1 MKVLVVGAGAVG
13 QVYAAHL
20 KRSGAHVA
28 LFVRPERAEDAKR
41 GVTLYRMRT
50 FRRHMVETF
59 VPDQVV
65 TSFSEVGAEGW
76 DQVWLCVP
84 TTALAEPWAEA
95 LLRAVGDATVVSIS
109 PGLDLRDR
117 LSALVPPSNV
127 VSGVVGLIAYQGP
140 LPGEPLDPGI
150 AYMCPP
156 FVKSRFSGHPDRVD
170 PVVAALRRG
179 GCPAKVHADAR
190 SALAFSSS
198 AIMPVVVALE
208 GAGWSFDELRHGPW
222 LSLAARASREAMQ
235 ITERRLSAAPPQSA
249 ALVRPWI
256 VRLALLL
263 APLVLPFDL
272 EKYMRF
278 HFTKVGDQSRLLMR
292 GYATEASRVGVDDGA
307 LRELEARVFH

>member
-28 LFVRPERAEDAKR
+28 LYVRPSRAEDVRR
-41 GVTLYRMRT
+41 GVTLYRMRA

-65 TSFSEVGAEGW
+65 TSADEVAAEGW

-84 TTALAEPWAEA
+84 TTAIFGGFADD
-95 LLRAVGDATVVSIS
+95 LLRAASDATIVSIS
-109 PGLDLRDR
+109 PGVELRER
-117 LSALVPPSNV
+117 LCTLVPASRV
-127 VSGVVGLIAYQGP
+127 VSGLVGLIAYQGP

-150 AYMCPP
+150 AYMFPP
-156 FVKSRFSGHPDRVD
+156 FAKSRFSGHPDRVD

-198 AIMPVVVALE
+198 ALVPVVVALE

-235 ITERRLSAAPPQSA
+235 ITERRLAAPPPRSA
-249 ALVRPWI
+249 VLVRPAV

-263 APLVLPFDL
+263 APVFLPFDL
-272 EKYMRF
+272 EKYLRF
-278 HFTKVGDQSRLLMR
+278 HFTKVGDQSRMLMR
-292 GYATEASRVGVDDGA
+292 DYTGEAEREGLGGEA
-307 LRELEARVFH
+307 LRELEERVFH